1 MLHGLFVVVL
11 SETQKVSCFSREK
24 LIDVFILF
32 QALLY
37 DYFVA
42 VLGEPKT
49 CLTLAAGSSLVF
61 TLPHDLVVLIQ
72 IVVVFVVF

>member
-11 SETQKVSCFSREK
+11 SETQNVSCFSREK
-24 LIDVFILF
+24 LIDVLILF

-49 CLTLAAGSSLVF
+49 CLTLAAGS
-61 TLPHDLVVLIQ
+61 
-72 IVVVFVVF
+72 

>member
-1 MLHGLFVVVL
+1 MLHCLFVVVL

-24 LIDVFILF
+24 LIDVLILF
-32 QALLY
+32 RALLY

-49 CLTLAAGSSLVF
+49 CLTLAAGS
-61 TLPHDLVVLIQ
+61 
-72 IVVVFVVF
+72 